1 MVKSQGSRTVVVE
14 AVADLVDDAKG
25 VVVPLS
31 KRAARELRQLDKR
44 LAALRL
50 TETKR
55 VRQLATARQS
65 KGRKQVVKRS
75 KQVADVASEVAGLA
89 MRIASLA
96 SLAAAAAVDDLREV
110 VKDVGSAAAQA
121 AGAVSP
127 VKSAPAN
134 SSAGT
139 PGAAIATAKP
149 KPRTAATE
157 TPKPKTT
164 QRSVKPTSSEPG
176 DVPA

>member
-1 MVKSQGSRTVVVE
+1 MARGKGPQTVVVD
-14 AVADLVDDAKG
+14 AVADLVDHAKG
-25 VVVPLS
+25 VVMPLS

-55 VRQLATARQS
+55 VRQLATAQQS
-65 KGRKQVVKRS
+65 KGRKQVAKRS
-75 KQVADVASEVAGLA
+75 KQVAAVASEVAGLA

-96 SLAAAAAVDDLREV
+96 SSAAAAAADDLREV
-110 VKDVGSAAAQA
+110 VKDVGSAAVQA
-121 AGAVSP
+121 AAAVSP
-127 VKSAPAN
+127 VKSAPAS

-149 KPRTAATE
+149 KP
-157 TPKPKTT
+157 KTNR
-164 QRSVKPTSSEPG
+164 RSVKPTSSEPG
-176 DVPA
+176 DVPD

>member
-1 MVKSQGSRTVVVE
+1 MVKSRGSRTVVID
-14 AVADLVDDAKG
+14 ALADLVDDAKR

-44 LAALRL
+44 LAAVRL

-55 VRQLATARQS
+55 VRQLATAQQS

-75 KQVADVASEVAGLA
+75 RQVAAVVSEVAGLT

-96 SLAAAAAVDDLREV
+96 SSAAAAAADDLREV
-110 VKDVGSAAAQA
+110 VKDVGAAAVQA
-121 AGAVSP
+121 AAAVSP
-127 VKSAPAN
+127 VKSAPAS
-134 SSAGT
+134 SSAGMAA
-139 PGAAIATAKP
+139 AAIATAKP
-149 KPRTAATE
+149 KPK
-157 TPKPKTT
+157 PKPKTT

-176 DVPA
+176 DVPD

>member
-1 MVKSQGSRTVVVE
+1 MVKSQGSRTVVVD

-25 VVVPLS
+25 VVMSLS
-31 KRAARELRQLDKR
+31 RRAARELRQLDKR

-55 VRQLATARQS
+55 VRQLATAQQS

-75 KQVADVASEVAGLA
+75 RQVAAVASEVAGLT

-96 SLAAAAAVDDLREV
+96 SSAAAAAADDLREV
-110 VKDVGSAAAQA
+110 VKDVGAAAVQA
-121 AGAVSP
+121 AAAVSP
-127 VKSAPAN
+127 VKSAPA
-134 SSAGT
+134 SSSTGMAA
-139 PGAAIATAKP
+139 AAIATAK
-149 KPRTAATE
+149 
-157 TPKPKTT
+157 PKPKTT

-176 DVPA
+176 DVPD